1 MENRFYYSSSSILT
15 SDSILIVNP
24 AQCREKLHSIIS
36 GSVANLQILADFDFT
51 LSKYT
56 HFGTKLTTTYEL
68 LKYVRCNQMVLTN
81 DQWREAEEIFQYY
94 HSKETDPTVPQH
106 EKSQLMEEW
115 RNRSNAQILETRF
128 KKEVLNSDY
137 SEKLM
142 LRDGVDK
149 ILSLCKEH
157 RIPITVLSAGI
168 GNIIETTLR
177 HVEDFDGLEVLA
189 NFIEFDDQNIA
200 NRFIEPQI
208 DSQCKHIRLRGKEV
222 KQNLILL
229 GDQTSVRYM

>member
-1 MENRFYYSSSSILT
+1 METRFYYSPPSILT

-24 AQCREKLHSIIS
+24 AECREKLHAIIS

-56 HFGTKLTTTYEL
+56 HLGTKLTTTYEL
-68 LKYVRCNQMVLTN
+68 LKYVRYNQMVLTN
-81 DQWREAEEIFQYY
+81 DQWREAEELFQYY
-94 HSKETDPTVPQH
+94 HSKEIDPNVPQH
-106 EKSQLMEEW
+106 EKRQLMEEW

-128 KKEVLNSDY
+128 KKEVLNTDY

-157 RIPITVLSAGI
+157 SIPITVLSAGI

-177 HVEDFDGLEVLA
+177 HVEDFEHLEVLA
-189 NFIEFDDQNIA
+189 NYIEFDDQNIA
-200 NRFIEPQI
+200 RSFIEPQI
-208 DSQCKHIRLRGKEV
+208 DSQCKYIRLRGKEV

-229 GDQTSVRYM
+229 GDQTSVGYM